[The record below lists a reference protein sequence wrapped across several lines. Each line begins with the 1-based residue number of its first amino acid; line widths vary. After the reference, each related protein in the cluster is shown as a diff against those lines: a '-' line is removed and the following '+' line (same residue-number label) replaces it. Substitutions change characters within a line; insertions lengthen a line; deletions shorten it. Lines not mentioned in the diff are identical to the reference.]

1 MTEQAALVNLVVE
14 MIETLKTP
22 HAAAL
27 GAALAFALAWAGS
40 RANK

>member
-22 HAAAL
+22 QGAIA
-27 GAALAFALAWAGS
+27 AALAFALALVGS